1 MMAHKT
7 LTISE
12 EAYER
17 LLKAKKDERES
28 FTEVIIRLTSGR
40 TNLLNHAGSWADLK
54 DENVEN
60 VFAEIREA
68 WKGWKRRP

>member
-12 EAYER
+12 EAYKR
-17 LLKAKKDERES
+17 LVQAKKNDES

-40 TNLLNHAGSWADLK
+40 ANLLNHAGAWADL
-54 DENVEN
+54 EEAEVET
-60 VFAEIREA
+60 VFGEIREA
-68 WKGWKRRP
+68 WEKWKPR